1 MKGTRTHLIATA
13 AIVVVVAALLLPAT
27 VVGQQRSSLVVV
39 AGMWSPP
46 NNFSPINSDSSYGY
60 YAIRFMFQTLLD
72 ARLDGNTLKFSPALA
87 SKWEASADNK
97 TFSFTIHPRATW
109 HDGRPVTADD
119 VLFTIMTV
127 SDPKTETNRGNQI
140 AAIAGLD
147 AKGKRAAGAQIGVRV
162 VGPKQVEVKT
172 ETPVDPL
179 GFFEKF
185 GNGLFILPK
194 HILGSVP
201 PEQLARHPFFQEPKV
216 GNGPYKFV
224 QYKTDQYVEL
234 LVNENFHLGAPS
246 LRRLFIRVIPP
257 TTMLAQLERGD
268 LDVTAG
274 AGIGTILVDDWERV
288 KTMGHVRAVSVPTP
302 GYQFLAFNFQRTYL
316 QDKRV
321 RRAIAHA
328 TNRQLMVNQLLRGE
342 GELAEGPIWPSNPYF
357 NRNVKPWPY
366 DAARARALLQEAG
379 WDFNRTLVL
388 RVPTGNI
395 IRERSGDII
404 RENLVAVGMKVEIQ
418 RSDFPTH
425 LAAMYAANYDLGL
438 VGWSGGVDPDVTSQF
453 RTGATYTRLIH
464 MSNTQIDQLLDEGLA
479 TADTAKR
486 RAIYNRFQELFADE
500 LPYVVLYYQK
510 GLTAITK
517 RMNNVVYSVPGFYD
531 FETHAWAAA
540 PQ

>member
-1 MKGTRTHLIATA
+1 MTIRLRT
-13 AIVVVVAALLLPAT
+13 VAALVLAAALLMPAA
-27 VVGQQRSSLVVV
+27 VLGQQRSSLVVV
-39 AGMWSPP
+39 SGMWSPP
-46 NNFSPINSDSSYGY
+46 NNFSPINTDSAYGY
-60 YAIRFMFQTLLD
+60 YAVKFMFNTLMD
-72 ARLDGNTLKFSPALA
+72 ARLEDNQLKFTPALA
-87 SKWEASADNK
+87 TRWEGSADNR
-97 TFSFTIHPRATW
+97 TFTFTIHPRAAW
-109 HDGRPVTADD
+109 HDGKPVTAED
-119 VLFTIMTV
+119 VLFTVMTV
-127 SDPKTETNRGNQI
+127 SDPKTETNRGNDI
-140 AAIAGLD
+140 AFIAGLD
-147 AKGKRAAGAQIGVRV
+147 SKGKRGPGAQLGFRIL
-162 VGPKQVEVKT
+162 GPKQFEIRT
-172 ETPVDPL
+172 DTPKDPL
-179 GFFEKF
+179 AVFEKF
-185 GNGLFILPK
+185 GTGLYILPK
-194 HILGSVP
+194 HVLGNVP
-201 PEQLARHPFFQEPKV
+201 PDQLARHPFFQNPTV

-234 LVNENFHLGAPS
+234 LVNENYHQGAPS
-246 LRRLFIRVIPP
+246 LRRLFIRVILP
-257 TTMLAQLERGD
+257 TIMLAQLERGD

-288 KTMGHVRAVSVPTP
+288 KTMGHVRAVPVPTP
-302 GYQFLAFNFQRTYL
+302 GYQFMAFNFQRPYL

-342 GELAEGPIWPSNPYF
+342 GELAEGPVWPSNPYF

-366 DAARARALLQEAG
+366 DPARARALLQEAG

-425 LAAMYAANYDLGL
+425 LAAMYAANYDIAL
-438 VGWSGGVDPDVTSQF
+438 VGWSGGVDPDVSSQF

-464 MSNTQIDQLLDEGLA
+464 LSNAQIDQLLDEGLA

-486 RAIYNRFQELFADE
+486 RAIYSRFQEVFADE

-517 RMNNVVYSVPGFYD
+517 RMNNVLFSVPGFYD
-531 FETHAWAAA
+531 FQTHAWSAV
-540 PQ
+540 Q